1 MPASTKEFTYDL
13 EKQCS
18 QPYRMKGIICMK
30 VAKDKD
36 GEKGL
41 SDKDFLEK
49 AWVPPSAPESPLS
62 LPALLT

>member
-1 MPASTKEFTYDL
+1 ME
-13 EKQCS
+13 
-18 QPYRMKGIICMK
+18 GIMCMK

-41 SDKDFLEK
+41 SDKDFLEE
-49 AWVPPSAPESPLS
+49 AWVPPSAAESPPS

>member
-1 MPASTKEFTYDL
+1 ME
-13 EKQCS
+13 
-18 QPYRMKGIICMK
+18 GIICVK

-41 SDKDFLEK
+41 SDKDFLEE
-49 AWVPPSAPESPLS
+49 AWVPPIPPESPLS

>member
-1 MPASTKEFTYDL
+1 ME
-13 EKQCS
+13 
-18 QPYRMKGIICMK
+18 GIMCMK

-41 SDKDFLEK
+41 SDKDFLEE
-49 AWVPPSAPESPLS
+49 AWVPPSAPESPPS